1 MSEWKIRFGTA
12 GTSDS
17 FTAMG
22 YKNSLDIPAYT
33 EKMGLDA
40 FESVSYTHL
49 DVYKRQAPW
58 RPPMS
63 CTA

>member
-33 EKMGLDA
+33 EKWGWMPLNTSA
-40 FESVSYTHL
+40 AMESGWGWTSPA
-49 DVYKRQAPW
+49 DG
-58 RPPMS
+58 
-63 CTA
+63 